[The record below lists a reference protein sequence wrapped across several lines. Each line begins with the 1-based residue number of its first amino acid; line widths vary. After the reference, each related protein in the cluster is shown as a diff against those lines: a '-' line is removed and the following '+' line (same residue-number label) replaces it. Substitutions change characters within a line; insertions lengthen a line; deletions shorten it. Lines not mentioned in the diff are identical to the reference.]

1 MILRHEPHTGLGGGR
16 NFVIFGVGI
25 GSMGVGHM
33 ILGIIF
39 EIMTVIWALYDPP
52 YKKLGFW
59 GGGLWG
65 IS

>member
-1 MILRHEPHTGLGGGR
+1 
-16 NFVIFGVGI
+16 
-25 GSMGVGHM
+25 MGVGDM

-39 EIMTVIWALYDPP
+39 GIMTVIWELYDPP

-59 GGGLWG
+59 GRRPMG